1 MKIFLD
7 GSIQGGSGRMLSPGY
22 YKTGHNGAWNATPQV
37 VEQQV
42 YEIMSRGY
50 QVHCHCNGDEASE
63 AFIQAVEKTLNRIP
77 AANHRA
83 TMQHAQ
89 MLREDQFKRI
99 KSLGMCVNF
108 SVTIS
113 TIGATSITQKPWDQN
128 APTAWTPVVA
138 PYVTAFHLPS
148 TATVVSHQLTHYLPA
163 GVPSTAL
170 LPAVECWAKKR
181 KSASLRLYMP

>member
-63 AFIQAVEKTLNRIP
+63 AFIQAVEKRLTGSLQPITEPPCSTLRCCERI
-77 AANHRA
+77 
-83 TMQHAQ
+83 
-89 MLREDQFKRI
+89 
-99 KSLGMCVNF
+99 SL
-108 SVTIS
+108 
-113 TIGATSITQKPWDQN
+113 N
-128 APTAWTPVVA
+128 ASKV
-138 PYVTAFHLPS
+138 
-148 TATVVSHQLTHYLPA
+148 
-163 GVPSTAL
+163 
-170 LPAVECWAKKR
+170 WAC
-181 KSASLRLYMP
+181 A